1 MKKTENRAYLAAKI
15 AMTLTFL
22 WSGFFFS
29 IIPVLTYI
37 NNEEFSHISYRFIA
51 AFPFLLSGLILCWLK
66 LYIPQFPL
74 CAVGLIIFIN
84 PAIELIDLA
93 SKKGIIFKPSF
104 ELRYMPII
112 AFGLISLVL
121 FMVKFRQI
129 LVERN
134 RRRNEYDNRPT
145 ESVLEKHHEE

>member
-37 NNEEFSHISYRFIA
+37 NNEEFSHISYRLIA
-51 AFPFLLSGLILCWLK
+51 AFPFLLLGLILCWLK